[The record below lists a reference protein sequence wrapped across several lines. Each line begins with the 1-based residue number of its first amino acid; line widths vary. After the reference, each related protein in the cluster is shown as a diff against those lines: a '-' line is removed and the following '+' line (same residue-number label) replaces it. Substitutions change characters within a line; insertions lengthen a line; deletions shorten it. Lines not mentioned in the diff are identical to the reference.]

1 MTMVT
6 DDNMA
11 TLTVKTPSG
20 GATRAVTV
28 CLGKPD
34 PLPAG
39 VQADHAYEITTHG
52 DFLGL
57 NVRMLTLNFTTTQ
70 PTTGMPP
77 IEVATVTAAGVTY
90 SPTIKGPLF
99 AVSPNYSVAAYPN
112 QTGLFVLR
120 LTK

>member
-20 GATRAVTV
+20 GVTRAVTV

-57 NVRMLTLNFTTTQ
+57 NVRMLTLNFTT
-70 PTTGMPP
+70 P
-77 IEVATVTAAGVTY
+77 
-90 SPTIKGPLF
+90 S
-99 AVSPNYSVAAYPN
+99 
-112 QTGLFVLR
+112 LR
-120 LTK
+120 RACQLSKWRP